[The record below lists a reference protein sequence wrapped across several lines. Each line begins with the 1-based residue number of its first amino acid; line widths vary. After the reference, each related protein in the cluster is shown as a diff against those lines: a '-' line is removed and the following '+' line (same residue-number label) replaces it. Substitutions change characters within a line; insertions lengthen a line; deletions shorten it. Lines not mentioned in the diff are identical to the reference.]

1 MKKLLIDLL
10 LGTVLFGAFYIGLY
24 LVVSYAYLH

>member
-10 LGTVLFGAFYIGLY
+10 LGTVLFGAFYTGLY
-24 LVVSYAYLH
+24 LLASYAYVH